1 MNFKKFL
8 LNKGVIGALIIVL
21 FYGLLMVGIYF
32 SGYKAVPSK
41 IDQLPVAVVSQDKDS
56 TKLADQLED
65 ALPFKHIKKN
75 LSLSEAKA
83 QLNDRK
89 IYLIIN
95 VPKNFNANLKKI
107 DGKSTAKLKFY
118 INYADPTTEVNPITW
133 TK

>member
-56 TKLADQLED
+56 TKIVQSS
-65 ALPFKHIKKN
+65 P
-75 LSLSEAKA
+75 
-83 QLNDRK
+83 
-89 IYLIIN
+89 IN
-95 VPKNFNANLKKI
+95 
-107 DGKSTAKLKFY
+107 
-118 INYADPTTEVNPITW
+118 
-133 TK
+133 